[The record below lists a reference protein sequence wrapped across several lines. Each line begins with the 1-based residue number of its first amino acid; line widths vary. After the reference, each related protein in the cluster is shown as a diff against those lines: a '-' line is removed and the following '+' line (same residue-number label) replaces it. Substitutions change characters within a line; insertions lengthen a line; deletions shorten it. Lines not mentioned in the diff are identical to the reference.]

1 MAKISLE
8 SLKKIILEEAVSLS
22 EYVAKGAD
30 MSSDAEAFDDPKK
43 LKKMRGEAGD
53 AIARL
58 PVDHPDLAD
67 YVERLQGMLSGA
79 KTEQDLLAIKDA
91 ADIWHNR
98 ARRLMK
104 WKRGEYEES
113 ADMTESR
120 ADGSKR
126 NPLKDVLAHLRPEDA
141 SDATHDAWA
150 GGGDK
155 AENLVAPV
163 DQAKR
168 QSGLETTEEQE
179 VMPVAAVDEST
190 GDMSRSLASMGRFSP
205 EDHLAP
211 HRPMSKMTS
220 LADVMLEQGSFQTS
234 ESIIGQLKGMLA
246 AETGGDVDG
255 ASAAVQQWLDGA
267 PNKQLDIY
275 LDSISALD
283 KEGLLKL
290 IASSRPEK
298 TEVEV
303 EVEEEISEHGDE
315 PDTDLILNDSD
326 EISESS
332 WLAIAGIK

>member
-8 SLKKIILEEAVSLS
+8 SLKNIILEEAVSLS
-22 EYVAKGAD
+22 EYAAKGAD
-30 MSSDAEAFDDPKK
+30 MSSDADAFDDPKK
-43 LKKMRGEAGD
+43 LKKMRGEAEA

-58 PVDHPDLAD
+58 PVDHPDLAS
-67 YVERLQGMLSGA
+67 YVERLEGMLAGA
-79 KTEQDLLAIKDA
+79 NTEQRLLAIKGA

-113 ADMTESR
+113 DDMTESR

-150 GGGDK
+150 GGGDDD
-155 AENLVAPV
+155 ENLVAPV

-179 VMPVAAVDEST
+179 IMPVAAIDERVA
-190 GDMSRSLASMGRFSP
+190 DMSRSLASITRFSP

-211 HRPMSKMTS
+211 HKPMSAMRS
-220 LADVMLEQGSFQTS
+220 LADVMFEQGSI
-234 ESIIGQLKGMLA
+234 ESRGSIVQKLEDTLENMSTDEAKEEVSLWMNDRTENNALTAVFDTLKIGTIYNSPSDLIAAPVEKPVEIEA
-246 AETGGDVDG
+246 AET
-255 ASAAVQQWLDGA
+255 
-267 PNKQLDIY
+267 
-275 LDSISALD
+275 
-283 KEGLLKL
+283 E
-290 IASSRPEK
+290 
-298 TEVEV
+298 EVT
-303 EVEEEISEHGDE
+303 EHGGEDG
-315 PDTDLILNDSD
+315 TNLILNDSD

>member
-8 SLKKIILEEAVSLS
+8 SLKNIILEEAVSLS

-30 MSSDAEAFDDPKK
+30 MSSDAEAFDDPEK
-43 LKKMRGEAGD
+43 LEGMREKAEA

-58 PVDHPDLAD
+58 PVDHADLAN

-79 KTEQDLLAIKDA
+79 KTEQDLRAVKDA

-104 WKRGEYEES
+104 WKRFEYEES
-113 ADMTESR
+113 DDMTESR

-126 NPLKDVLAHLRPEDA
+126 DPLKDVLAHLRPEDA

-150 GGGDK
+150 GGGDR

-168 QSGLETTEEQE
+168 QSGIETTEEQE
-179 VMPVAAVDEST
+179 IMPVAAIDE
-190 GDMSRSLASMGRFSP
+190 GVADMSRSLASETRFSP

-211 HRPMSKMTS
+211 HKPMSAMRS
-220 LADVMLEQGSFQTS
+220 LAEIMLEQDTIQTS
-234 ESIIGQLKGMLA
+234 GMIVNSLKGEAGSEA
-246 AETGGDVDG
+246 AYMSWLNDEETNETLDNLFVTL
-255 ASAAVQQWLDGA
+255 SAGTTID
-267 PNKQLDIY
+267 
-275 LDSISALD
+275 D
-283 KEGLLKL
+283 KEVLKV
-290 IASSRPEK
+290 ISQPQIPQEDIEVS
-298 TEVEV
+298 TEET
-303 EVEEEISEHGDE
+303 EEIAEHGDE
-315 PDTDLILNDSD
+315 EESKLILNDSD

>member
-8 SLKKIILEEAVSLS
+8 SLKNIILEEAVSLS
-22 EYVAKGAD
+22 EYAAKGAD
-30 MSSDAEAFDDPKK
+30 MSSDADAFDDPKK
-43 LKKMRGEAGD
+43 LKKMRGEAEA

-58 PVDHPDLAD
+58 PVDHPDLAN

-79 KTEQDLLAIKDA
+79 KTEQDLRAVKDA

-104 WKRGEYEES
+104 WKRFEYEES
-113 ADMTESR
+113 DDMTESR

-150 GGGDK
+150 GGGDR

-168 QSGLETTEEQE
+168 QSGIETTEEQE
-179 VMPVAAVDEST
+179 IMPVAAIDE
-190 GDMSRSLASMGRFSP
+190 GVADMSRSLASETRFSP

-211 HRPMSKMTS
+211 HKPISAMRS
-220 LADVMLEQGSFQTS
+220 LVDIMLEQGSIETRNSIVQTLEAS
-234 ESIIGQLKGMLA
+234 LDNMDSTDAEAVVALWMVNPDTNTALSTLFDNLKIGTIFN
-246 AETGGDVDG
+246 EPGD
-255 ASAAVQQWLDGA
+255 
-267 PNKQLDIY
+267 
-275 LDSISALD
+275 
-283 KEGLLKL
+283 L
-290 IASSRPEK
+290 IAAP
-298 TEVEV
+298 VEV
-303 EVEEEISEHGDE
+303 ETEEETEEVAEHGDE
-315 PDTDLILNDSD
+315 EESKLILNDSD